1 MSKSL
6 SESPSK
12 SRILFFKN
20 VLPALE
26 NARRSPPSRNQQIK
40 LIQRFF
46 SEIGRCTL
54 TPQRLL
60 PNLEA
65 LSSDVQ
71 VEAFIVAFI
80 AAFIERMSVDEEFF
94 NEYFNLITFKLGVGR
109 EDVVYIRDSI
119 VGLKRQNFFIAN
131 GGVSGSN
138 YIEDLLYD
146 LLDAIAMNP
155 DVVPTIFQYHDINE
169 CVDLLMCPLKV
180 YFKLFIDFTRHRN
193 PRITDEMAIKY
204 FKIFMNKSELIIL
217 KKLGLINFVLMQEH
231 NFKFDDDI
239 INVLTSRFIMCL
251 EFFKSTMRSGGFRGG
266 FYNTVLQEFKLS
278 HQFRSDAL
286 TALGILKGHLNNSI
300 IILRVKER
308 SEEENEQFALFLERD
323 REVDRM
329 IADLKKLIPLINALS
344 DIFYR
349 NSELASAATLQDT
362 LEQRQQRQLQLQ
374 QLLQRQ
380 RQQHEGGRKK
390 QKKCKNNKKCKN
402 TKKSKN
408 NKKCKNTKKCKR

>member
-1 MSKSL
+1 MSKSM
-6 SESPSK
+6 SESLSK

-26 NARRSPPSRNQQIK
+26 NARRSPPSRNNQIR

-46 SEIGRCTL
+46 SVIGRCTL

-71 VEAFIVAFI
+71 VEAFI

-109 EDVVYIRDSI
+109 EDVVYIRDNI
-119 VGLKRQNFFIAN
+119 VGVRRQKFFIDN

-155 DVVPTIFQYHDINE
+155 DVVPTIFQYNDINE

-193 PRITDEMAIKY
+193 PRITDEKAIKY

-251 EFFKSTMRSGGFRGG
+251 EFFKSTLTSAGFRGS
-266 FYNTVLQEFKLS
+266 FYNTVLQEFNLS
-278 HQFRSDAL
+278 YDLRDDAL

-308 SEEENEQFALFLERD
+308 SEEENEQFALFLERKID
-323 REVDRM
+323 VDRM
-329 IADLKKLIPLINALS
+329 IADLKKLIPLINKLS
-344 DIFYR
+344 EIFDR
-349 NSELASAATLQDT
+349 NSERTSAATVQDT
-362 LEQRQQRQLQLQ
+362 ALGRRLRQEQLRQLQL
-374 QLLQRQ
+374 

>member
-6 SESPSK
+6 SDK
-12 SRILFFKN
+12 SVSNILFLQN
-20 VLPALE
+20 VLPAVE
-26 NARRSPPSRNQQIK
+26 NARSLPSRNRQIK

-46 SEIGRCTL
+46 SEIGRCTF

-65 LSSDVQ
+65 FSSDVQ
-71 VEAFIVAFI
+71 VEAFIV
-80 AAFIERMSVDEEFF
+80 AFIERMSVDEEFF
-94 NEYFNLITFKLGVGR
+94 NEYFNLITIKLGLGPVGVGKTCL
-109 EDVVYIRDSI
+109 EYIRKNI
-119 VGLKRQNFFIAN
+119 IGLERQESFIIKK
-131 GGVSGSN
+131 GVSGSN

-308 SEEENEQFALFLERD
+308 SEEENEQFALFLERKID
-323 REVDRM
+323 VDRM
-329 IADLKKLIPLINALS
+329 IADLKKLIPLINKLS
-344 DIFYR
+344 ELFDQH
-349 NSELASAATLQDT
+349 SELASAATVPDT
-362 LEQRQQRQLQLQ
+362 ALAR
-374 QLLQRQ
+374 LLRQRQ
-380 RQQHEGGRKK
+380 RQQQDDNSRGGRKK

-402 TKKSKN
+402 TKK
-408 NKKCKNTKKCKR
+408 CKNKEGV